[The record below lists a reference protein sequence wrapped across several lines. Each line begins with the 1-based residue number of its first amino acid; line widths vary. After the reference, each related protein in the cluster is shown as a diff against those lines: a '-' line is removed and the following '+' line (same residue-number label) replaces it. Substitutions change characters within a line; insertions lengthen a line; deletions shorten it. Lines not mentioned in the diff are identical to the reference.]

1 MKKHHQH
8 NMQEWLETSNTNKG
22 MVNKVTDGDLNYIS
36 NQSIHFV
43 KNCIEF
49 SEEVS
54 KGTDNVMYKYGLL
67 NWCLNWLQRQE
78 AFIIEDGKVKQDIN
92 LDISKQNEIVEAVK
106 NIAILNNV
114 DTAANI
120 TFGGLGVAATLVTLV
135 IALPAAP
142 FVGAAAAGALAAAP
156 AVTAVAAAAAPIVT
170 NLWFGLGLIGA
181 QVGASK
187 TMDLAIKNEKGI
199 PIEIAFKT
207 EDLNTLLEVTL
218 KLVKGVEIIHFW
230 KDIRS

>member
-1 MKKHHQH
+1 MK
-8 NMQEWLETSNTNKG
+8 EWIEEETSNPNKG
-22 MVNKVTDGDLNYIS
+22 MANKVTDGDLNHIS

-43 KNCIEF
+43 KNCIKF

-54 KGTDNVMYKYGLL
+54 KGTVKVMYKYDLL

-78 AFIIEDGKVKQDIN
+78 AFIVEDGQVKQDIN
-92 LDISKQNEIVEAVK
+92 LDLDKQKLIVEAVK
-106 NIAILNNV
+106 KIAELNNV
-114 DTAANI
+114 QLATDLTL
-120 TFGGLGVAATLVTLV
+120 GGLGVAATLVTVV

-156 AVTAVAAAAAPIVT
+156 AVTAVSAAAAPILT
-170 NLWFGLGLIGA
+170 NVWFGLGLIGT

-187 TMDLAIKNEKGI
+187 TLDLAIKNQKGI
-199 PIEIAFKT
+199 DFEIAFKT
-207 EDLNTLLEVTL
+207 QDLKTLLEVTL
-218 KLVKGVEIIHFW
+218 KLIKGDEIIKFW